1 MPAPEDSTI
10 LRRANKVVFAPMIN
24 QPIKEP
30 PAENAG
36 MLGKYM
42 RYPFADGNCSFALG
56 LVPMAEETW
65 LDIDE
70 HYVAEMREKARR
82 LREEYGKVFR
92 ALPESLPGQAEVLET
107 LLDHL
112 AANYPNFF
120 RITRGASARAADGID
135 PDTRIDNLINGESW
149 RAGDFSAA
157 PLDLAGRL
165 IQEDLCLMS
174 PDGKG
179 TYVLSAGS
187 VCFPLRWE
195 LTEKFG
201 LAMAA
206 IHGAVPSYD
215 EKLAAPSDRYMVGL
229 KAYKPSWRSNWS
241 IVDAPD
247 LYLKQRRFAQ
257 GHNAE
262 ITAENAGRKLWIRS
276 ERQTL
281 RRLPRSGDVL
291 FTIRT
296 YIRPLSALG
305 NLPAV
310 ARGLAQALD
319 KVSPEM
325 RGYKNQ
331 LPIRDALL
339 AYLGRISG

>member
-1 MPAPEDSTI
+1 M
-10 LRRANKVVFAPMIN
+10 N
-24 QPIKEP
+24 QAIKDTS
-30 PAENAG
+30 AG
-36 MLGKYM
+36 TSAMLGKYM
-42 RYPFADGNCSFALG
+42 RYPFAEGNYSLALG

-70 HYVAEMREKARR
+70 HYTAEMSEKARR
-82 LREEYGKVFR
+82 LREDFSSVFC
-92 ALPESLPGQAEVLET
+92 ALPESKRGQAEVLEM
-107 LLDHL
+107 LLEHL
-112 AANYPNFF
+112 AIYYPSFF
-120 RITRGASARAADGID
+120 RITRGETTPGADDGVEVDARIE
-135 PDTRIDNLINGESW
+135 NLINGEIW
-149 RAGDFSAA
+149 RVGDFNAA
-157 PLDLAGRL
+157 PLDLAARL

-179 TYVLSAGS
+179 TYLLSAGS

-201 LAMAA
+201 LPMAG
-206 IHGAVPSYD
+206 IHHSVPGYD

-229 KAYKPSWRSNWS
+229 KAHKPSWRSNWS
-241 IVDAPD
+241 IVDAPN
-247 LYLKQRRFAQ
+247 LYLKQRRFVQ
-257 GHNAE
+257 GQNDD
-262 ITAENAGRKLWIRS
+262 ITTENAGSKLWIRS

-296 YIRPLSALG
+296 YIRPLSILEG
-305 NLPAV
+305 LPSV
-310 ARGLAQALD
+310 AWGLAQALD
-319 KVSPEM
+319 KVPQEM

-339 AYLGRISG
+339 GYLNRISG

>member
-1 MPAPEDSTI
+1 MSQA
-10 LRRANKVVFAPMIN
+10 
-24 QPIKEP
+24 IKETS
-30 PAENAG
+30 ADAAA

-42 RYPFADGNCSFALG
+42 RYPFADGNYSLALG

-70 HYVAEMREKARR
+70 HYAAEMREKARR
-82 LREEYGKVFR
+82 LRDEYAMVFR
-92 ALPESLPGQAEVLET
+92 ALPGSERGQAEVLEM
-107 LLDHL
+107 LLEHL
-112 AANYPNFF
+112 AIYYPNFF
-120 RITRGASARAADGID
+120 RISRLATARNAEAGVE
-135 PDTRIDNLINGESW
+135 PDARIENLINGETW
-149 RAGDFSAA
+149 RVGDFSAA
-157 PLDLAGRL
+157 PLDLAARL

-179 TYVLSAGS
+179 AYVLSAGS

-201 LAMAA
+201 LPMAG
-206 IHGAVPSYD
+206 IHHAVPGYD
-215 EKLAAPSDRYMVGL
+215 EKLAAPSDRYMAGL

-257 GHNAE
+257 GQNSD

-276 ERQTL
+276 ERQSL
-281 RRLPRSGDVL
+281 RRVPRAGDVL

-296 YIRPLSALG
+296 YIRPLSVLEG
-305 NLPAV
+305 LPSV
-310 ARGLAQALD
+310 AHGLAQALD
-319 KVSPEM
+319 KVPAEM

-331 LPIRDALL
+331 LPIREALL
-339 AYLGRISG
+339 AYLSRITG

>member
-1 MPAPEDSTI
+1 MSQA
-10 LRRANKVVFAPMIN
+10 
-24 QPIKEP
+24 IKDKS
-30 PAENAG
+30 AASAA

-42 RYPFADGNCSFALG
+42 RYPFAEGNYSLALG

-70 HYVAEMREKARR
+70 HYAAEMREKARR
-82 LREEYGKVFR
+82 LRDEYAMVFCAMPGSER
-92 ALPESLPGQAEVLET
+92 GQAEVLEM
-107 LLDHL
+107 LLEHL
-112 AANYPNFF
+112 AIYYSNFF
-120 RITRGASARAADGID
+120 RVTPAAGSRNADDGIE
-135 PDTRIDNLINGESW
+135 PDARIENLINGDVW
-149 RAGDFSAA
+149 RLGDFSAA
-157 PLDLAGRL
+157 PLDLAARL

-179 TYVLSAGS
+179 TYLLSAGS

-195 LTEKFG
+195 LTDKFG
-201 LAMAA
+201 LPMAG
-206 IHGAVPSYD
+206 IHHAVPGYD

-229 KAYKPSWRSNWS
+229 KAHKPSWRSNWS

-247 LYLKQRRFAQ
+247 LYLKQRRFVQ
-257 GHNAE
+257 GQNSD

-276 ERQTL
+276 ERQSL

-296 YIRPLSALG
+296 YIRPLSVLED
-305 NLPAV
+305 LPSV

-319 KVSPEM
+319 KVPADM

-339 AYLGRISG
+339 TYLARISG

>member
-1 MPAPEDSTI
+1 MSQSIKDKSTE
-10 LRRANKVVFAPMIN
+10 AA
-24 QPIKEP
+24 
-30 PAENAG
+30 A

-42 RYPFADGNCSFALG
+42 RYPFAEGNYSLALG

-70 HYVAEMREKARR
+70 HYAAEMREKARR
-82 LREEYGKVFR
+82 LRDEYAMVFCAMPGSER
-92 ALPESLPGQAEVLET
+92 GQAEVLEV
-107 LLDHL
+107 LLEHL
-112 AANYPNFF
+112 TIYYPNFF
-120 RITRGASARAADGID
+120 RITRAATSRGTDDGVEPDARIE
-135 PDTRIDNLINGESW
+135 NLINGETW
-149 RAGDFSAA
+149 RVGDFSAA

-174 PDGKG
+174 PADKG

-201 LAMAA
+201 LTTAG
-206 IHGAVPSYD
+206 IHQAVPGYD

-247 LYLKQRRFAQ
+247 LYLKQRRFKEGQ
-257 GHNAE
+257 NSD
-262 ITAENAGRKLWIRS
+262 ITADNAGRKLWIRS
-276 ERQTL
+276 ERQSL

-291 FTIRT
+291 FAIRT
-296 YIRPLSALG
+296 YIQPLSVLES
-305 NLPAV
+305 LPSV
-310 ARGLAQALD
+310 ARGLVQALD
-319 KVSPEM
+319 KLPPEM

-331 LPIRDALL
+331 LPIREALL
-339 AYLGRISG
+339 AYLSRITG

>member
-1 MPAPEDSTI
+1 M
-10 LRRANKVVFAPMIN
+10 N
-24 QPIKEP
+24 QAIKET
-30 PAENAG
+30 AADNSA

-42 RYPFADGNCSFALG
+42 RYPFADGNYSLALG
-56 LVPMAEETW
+56 LVPMADETW

-82 LREEYGKVFR
+82 LRDEYAMVFCAMTGSER
-92 ALPESLPGQAEVLET
+92 GQAEVLEM

-112 AANYPNFF
+112 AAYYPNYF
-120 RITRGASARAADGID
+120 RIEHEGAVRDGELD
-135 PDTRIDNLINGESW
+135 PGTRIENLINGEKW
-149 RAGDFSAA
+149 RVGDFAAA
-157 PLDLAGRL
+157 PLDLAARL
-165 IQEDLCLMS
+165 VQEDLCLMS

-179 TYVLSAGS
+179 AFMLSAGS

-201 LAMAA
+201 LSMAG
-206 IHGAVPSYD
+206 IHQAVPGYP
-215 EKLAAPSDRYMVGL
+215 EKLSAPSDRYMSGL
-229 KAYKPSWRSNWS
+229 KEYKPSWRSNWS

-247 LYLKQRRFAQ
+247 LYLKQRRFKQ
-257 GHNAE
+257 GHDSGIN
-262 ITAENAGRKLWIRS
+262 AENAGRKLWIRS

-281 RRLPRSGDVL
+281 RKLPRSGDVL

-296 YIRPLSALG
+296 YIRPLSVLES
-305 NLPAV
+305 LPSV
-310 ARGLAQALD
+310 ARGLAEALE
-319 KVSPEM
+319 KVPHAM

-339 AYLGRISG
+339 AYLARISG

>member
-1 MPAPEDSTI
+1 MDQAI
-10 LRRANKVVFAPMIN
+10 KN
-24 QPIKEP
+24 QG
-30 PAENAG
+30 AENAE

-42 RYPFADGNCSFALG
+42 RYPFAEGNYSLALG

-70 HYVAEMREKARR
+70 NYAVEMREKARR
-82 LREEYGKVFR
+82 LREEYAMVFC
-92 ALPESLPGQAEVLET
+92 ALPGSEPGQAEVLET

-112 AANYPNFF
+112 AAYYPNFF
-120 RITRGASARAADGID
+120 RITRGARPGGAGGD
-135 PDTRIDNLINGESW
+135 PDARIDNLINGETW
-149 RAGDFSAA
+149 RVGDFSAA

-165 IQEDLCLMS
+165 VQEDLCLMS

-179 TYVLSAGS
+179 TYLLSAGS

-195 LTEKFG
+195 VTEKFG
-201 LAMAA
+201 LPMAA
-206 IHGAVPSYD
+206 IHHAVPGYD

-257 GHNAE
+257 GHNSE

-276 ERQTL
+276 ERQSL

-296 YIRPLSALG
+296 YIRPLSVLEAL
-305 NLPAV
+305 PSV

-319 KVSPEM
+319 KVPPEM

-339 AYLGRISG
+339 AYLARISG

>member
-1 MPAPEDSTI
+1 MSQ
-10 LRRANKVVFAPMIN
+10 VV
-24 QPIKEP
+24 KETT
-30 PAENAG
+30 ADTAA
-36 MLGKYM
+36 MLGRYM
-42 RYPFADGNCSFALG
+42 RYPFADGNYSLALG

-82 LREEYGKVFR
+82 LRDEYAMVFC
-92 ALPESLPGQAEVLET
+92 ALPGSEPGQTEVLEM
-107 LLDHL
+107 LLEHL
-112 AANYPNFF
+112 AIYYPNFF
-120 RITRGASARAADGID
+120 RIARPVTAQNSDAGVD
-135 PDTRIDNLINGESW
+135 PDTRIENLINGETW
-149 RAGDFSAA
+149 RVGDFDAA
-157 PLDLAGRL
+157 PLDLAARL

-201 LAMAA
+201 LPMAG
-206 IHGAVPSYD
+206 IHHAVPGYD
-215 EKLAAPSDRYMVGL
+215 DKLAAPSDRYMLGL

-257 GHNAE
+257 GQNSD

-276 ERQTL
+276 ERQSL
-281 RRLPRSGDVL
+281 RRVPRAGDVL

-296 YIRPLSALG
+296 YIRPLSVLEG
-305 NLPAV
+305 MPSV

-319 KVSPEM
+319 KIPPGM
-325 RGYKNQ
+325 RSYKNQ

-339 AYLGRISG
+339 AYLSRISG

>member
-1 MPAPEDSTI
+1 MSQATKDTSADTAA
-10 LRRANKVVFAPMIN
+10 L
-24 QPIKEP
+24 
-30 PAENAG
+30 
-36 MLGKYM
+36 LGKYM
-42 RYPFADGNCSFALG
+42 RYPFADGNYSLALG

-82 LREEYGKVFR
+82 LREEYAAVFR
-92 ALPESLPGQAEVLET
+92 ALPGSEPGQAEVLEM
-107 LLDHL
+107 LLEHL
-112 AANYPNFF
+112 TIHYPNLF
-120 RITRGASARAADGID
+120 RIARVATARNADAGVD
-135 PDTRIDNLINGESW
+135 SDTRIENLINGEIW
-149 RAGDFSAA
+149 RVGDFSAA
-157 PLDLAGRL
+157 PLDLAARL

-201 LAMAA
+201 LPMAG
-206 IHGAVPSYD
+206 IHRAVPGYD

-247 LYLKQRRFAQ
+247 LYLKQRRFVQ
-257 GHNAE
+257 GQNSD
-262 ITAENAGRKLWIRS
+262 ITAENAGRGLWIRS
-276 ERQTL
+276 ERQSL

-296 YIRPLSALG
+296 YIRPLSVLEG
-305 NLPAV
+305 LPSV

-319 KVSPEM
+319 KLPPEM
-325 RGYKNQ
+325 RGYKNL
-331 LPIRDALL
+331 LPIREALR
-339 AYLGRISG
+339 AYLSRISG

>member
-1 MPAPEDSTI
+1 MSEP
-10 LRRANKVVFAPMIN
+10 F
-24 QPIKEP
+24 KETS
-30 PAENAG
+30 ADCAA

-42 RYPFADGNCSFALG
+42 RYPFADGNYSLALG

-70 HYVAEMREKARR
+70 RYVEEMREKARR
-82 LREEYGKVFR
+82 LRDEHAMVFCAR
-92 ALPESLPGQAEVLET
+92 SGSEPGQAEVLEM
-107 LLDHL
+107 LLEHL
-112 AANYPNFF
+112 AIYYPNFF
-120 RITRGASARAADGID
+120 RITRATTSPGAAGGLEPDARIE
-135 PDTRIDNLINGESW
+135 NLLNGETW
-149 RAGDFSAA
+149 RVGDFSAA
-157 PLDLAGRL
+157 PLDLAARL

-174 PDGKG
+174 PDGNG

-201 LAMAA
+201 LPMAA
-206 IHGAVPSYD
+206 IHHAVPGYD
-215 EKLAAPSDRYMVGL
+215 DKLAAPSDRYMVGL

-247 LYLKQRRFAQ
+247 LYLRQRRFAQ
-257 GHNAE
+257 GHNRD

-276 ERQTL
+276 ERQSL
-281 RRLPRSGDVL
+281 RRVPRSGDVL

-296 YIRPLSALG
+296 YIRPLSVLE
-305 NLPAV
+305 NLPSV

-319 KVSPEM
+319 KVPPDM

-339 AYLGRISG
+339 AYLSRISGG

>member
-1 MPAPEDSTI
+1 
-10 LRRANKVVFAPMIN
+10 LREEPLELGRFTMN
-24 QPIKEP
+24 QAIKDTS
-30 PAENAG
+30 ADTAA
-36 MLGKYM
+36 MLGRYM
-42 RYPFADGNCSFALG
+42 SYPFADGNYSLALG

-65 LDIDE
+65 IDIDE
-70 HYVAEMREKARR
+70 HYAAEMREKARR
-82 LREEYGKVFR
+82 LREEYPAVFC
-92 ALPESLPGQAEVLET
+92 ALPGSERGQAEVLEM
-107 LLDHL
+107 LLEHL
-112 AANYPNFF
+112 AAYYPNFF
-120 RITRGASARAADGID
+120 RIARGATPPGADDRIG
-135 PDTRIDNLINGESW
+135 PDTRIENLINGETW
-149 RAGDFSAA
+149 RVGDFSAA

-179 TYVLSAGS
+179 AYLLSAGS

-201 LAMAA
+201 LTMTG
-206 IHGAVPSYD
+206 IHQAVPGYE

-247 LYLKQRRFAQ
+247 LYLKQRRFKE
-257 GHNAE
+257 GKDSD
-262 ITAENAGRKLWIRS
+262 ITADNAGGKLWIRS
-276 ERQTL
+276 ERQSL
-281 RRLPRSGDVL
+281 RRLPRSGDVI

-296 YIRPLSALG
+296 YIRPLSVLEG
-305 NLPAV
+305 LPSI

-319 KVSPEM
+319 KLPPEM

-331 LPIRDALL
+331 LPIREALL
-339 AYLGRISG
+339 AYLSRITD

>member
-1 MPAPEDSTI
+1 
-10 LRRANKVVFAPMIN
+10 MIN
-24 QPIKEP
+24 DAIKVQRPES
-30 PAENAG
+30 AE

-42 RYPFADGNCSFALG
+42 RYPFAEGNYSFALG

-65 LDIDE
+65 LDIDK
-70 HYVAEMREKARR
+70 HYVAEMHEKARR
-82 LREEYGKVFR
+82 LREEYDKVFC

-112 AANYPNFF
+112 ASYYPNFF
-120 RITRGASARAADGID
+120 RITRGTLVREADEID
-135 PDTRIDNLINGESW
+135 PGTRIDNLINGESW
-149 RAGDFSAA
+149 RVGDFSAA
-157 PLDLAGRL
+157 PLDLATRL

-179 TYVLSAGS
+179 TYLLSAGS

-201 LAMAA
+201 LPMAA
-206 IHGAVPSYD
+206 IHRAVPGYD

-257 GHNAE
+257 GHNTE

-296 YIRPLSALG
+296 YIRPLSVLES
-305 NLPAV
+305 LPSV

-319 KVSPEM
+319 KVSSDM

>member
-1 MPAPEDSTI
+1 MS
-10 LRRANKVVFAPMIN
+10 
-24 QPIKEP
+24 QPIKDTS
-30 PAENAG
+30 AESAA

-42 RYPFADGNCSFALG
+42 RYPFADGNYSLALG

-70 HYVAEMREKARR
+70 HYTDEMLEKARR
-82 LREEYGKVFR
+82 LRDEYAAVFR
-92 ALPESLPGQAEVLET
+92 GLPGSERGQAEVLAM
-107 LLDHL
+107 LLEHL
-112 AANYPNFF
+112 SVYYPNFF
-120 RITRGASARAADGID
+120 RISRGATAPSVEGGVA
-135 PDTRIDNLINGESW
+135 PDTRVENLINGETW
-149 RAGDFSAA
+149 RVGDFDAA

-195 LTEKFG
+195 LADKFG
-201 LAMAA
+201 LPMAG
-206 IHGAVPSYD
+206 IHHAVPGYD

-229 KAYKPSWRSNWS
+229 KAHKPSWRSNWS

-257 GHNAE
+257 GHNSD

-276 ERQTL
+276 ERQSL

-296 YIRPLSALG
+296 YIRPLSVLET
-305 NLPAV
+305 LPSV

-319 KVSPEM
+319 KVPPEM

-339 AYLGRISG
+339 AYLSRITG

>member
-1 MPAPEDSTI
+1 M
-10 LRRANKVVFAPMIN
+10 N
-24 QPIKEP
+24 QAIKQT
-30 PAENAG
+30 PAENSA

-42 RYPFADGNCSFALG
+42 RYPFAEGNYSLALG

-82 LREEYGKVFR
+82 LREDYSAVFC
-92 ALPESLPGQAEVLET
+92 ALPGSERGQAEVLEM
-107 LLDHL
+107 LLEHL
-112 AANYPNFF
+112 TTHYPNFF
-120 RITRGASARAADGID
+120 RISRGPTPRSGGDGVE
-135 PDTRIDNLINGESW
+135 PDAHIENLINGETW
-149 RAGDFSAA
+149 RVGDFSAA
-157 PLDLAGRL
+157 PLDLAARL

-179 TYVLSAGS
+179 TYLLSAGS

-195 LTEKFG
+195 LRDKFG
-201 LAMAA
+201 LPMAG
-206 IHGAVPSYD
+206 IHHAVPGYD
-215 EKLAAPSDRYMVGL
+215 EKLATSSDRYMVGL

-257 GHNAE
+257 GQNSD
-262 ITAENAGRKLWIRS
+262 ITADNAGDKLWIRS
-276 ERQTL
+276 ERQSL
-281 RRLPRSGDVL
+281 RRLPHTGDIL

-296 YIRPLSALG
+296 YIRPLSVLEG
-305 NLPAV
+305 LPSV

-319 KVSPEM
+319 KVPAEM

-339 AYLGRISG
+339 AYLSRISD

>member
-1 MPAPEDSTI
+1 MNQAIKDQPAQS
-10 LRRANKVVFAPMIN
+10 
-24 QPIKEP
+24 
-30 PAENAG
+30 AE

-42 RYPFADGNCSFALG
+42 RYPFAEGNYSLALG

-70 HYVAEMREKARR
+70 NYVVEMREKARR
-82 LREEYGKVFR
+82 LREEYDKVFC
-92 ALPESLPGQAEVLET
+92 ALPGSEPGQAEVLET

-112 AANYPNFF
+112 AAYYPNFF
-120 RITRGASARAADGID
+120 RITHGASVREGERID
-135 PDTRIDNLINGESW
+135 PDTRIDNLINGETW
-149 RAGDFSAA
+149 RVGDFSAA

-174 PDGKG
+174 PDGQG
-179 TYVLSAGS
+179 TYLLSAGS

-201 LAMAA
+201 LPMAA
-206 IHGAVPSYD
+206 IHRAVPGYD
-215 EKLAAPSDRYMVGL
+215 EKLAAPSDRYMLGL
-229 KAYKPSWRSNWS
+229 KEYKPSWRSNWS

-257 GHNAE
+257 GHNTE

-296 YIRPLSALG
+296 YIRPLSLLES
-305 NLPAV
+305 LPSV

-319 KVSPEM
+319 KVPPDM

-339 AYLGRISG
+339 AYLARISG

>member
-1 MPAPEDSTI
+1 MSQVA
-10 LRRANKVVFAPMIN
+10 
-24 QPIKEP
+24 KETTADT
-30 PAENAG
+30 AE

-42 RYPFADGNCSFALG
+42 RYPFADGNYSLALG

-65 LDIDE
+65 LDVDE

-82 LREEYGKVFR
+82 LRDEYAMVFC
-92 ALPESLPGQAEVLET
+92 ALPGSEPGQAEVLAM
-107 LLDHL
+107 LLEHL
-112 AANYPNFF
+112 AIYYPNFF
-120 RITRGASARAADGID
+120 RIARPVTARNPDAGVD
-135 PDTRIDNLINGESW
+135 PDTRIENLINGETW
-149 RAGDFSAA
+149 RVGDFDAA
-157 PLDLAGRL
+157 PLDLAARL

-201 LAMAA
+201 LPMAG
-206 IHGAVPSYD
+206 IHHAVPGYD
-215 EKLAAPSDRYMVGL
+215 DKLAAPSDRYMVGL

-257 GHNAE
+257 GQNSD

-276 ERQTL
+276 ERQSL
-281 RRLPRSGDVL
+281 RRVPRAGDVL

-296 YIRPLSALG
+296 YIRPLSVLESM
-305 NLPAV
+305 PSV

-319 KVSPEM
+319 KIPPEM
-325 RGYKNQ
+325 RSYKNQ
-331 LPIRDALL
+331 LPIRDALVT
-339 AYLGRISG
+339 YLSRISG